1 MLARDGG
8 EKAVTIDQADALR
21 WPILTDED
29 ERAIVE
35 VLRHGDLS
43 NHPVTRALEDDFRT
57 RCGRRY
63 ALAHANGTLALHAAF
78 HSLGLEP
85 GDEVLVPSATFWA
98 SVLPMLWVGAV
109 PVFCEIE
116 GDRFGIDPE
125 DAERRI
131 TARTRAMVIVHL
143 WGMPARVTE
152 LREVARRHDL
162 RIIEDASHALGAW
175 SDGEPCGHFGDISVF
190 SLQTS
195 KLAPAGE
202 GGILLTDDREYM
214 ERATCLGDI
223 VRVLDLESP
232 AQRFAATGFGMKTRM
247 APLSAAVGRV
257 QLRHLDARNATRKR
271 NIEWL
276 NYRLERLGF
285 QAYPAPPGTERV
297 YFENLVRYRPEAFA
311 GLPLADVI
319 AALEAE
325 GCLVSHPRYPLVH
338 QQPFFTEGHWKRI
351 ARIPDPP
358 DLVSPDGLP
367 RTQALQQDMLRLPTF
382 PRHTPELLQQ
392 YAVAFEK
399 VHAWASWRRQTARIE
414 PGSQERV
421 YS

>member
-1 MLARDGG
+1 MYPLTLARDGG
-8 EKAVTIDQADALR
+8 AKAVTIDQAEALR
-21 WPILTDED
+21 WPVLTDED
-29 ERAIVE
+29 ERAVLD

-57 RCGRRY
+57 RCGRHY
-63 ALAHANGTLALHAAF
+63 ALAHANGTLALLAAF
-78 HSLGLEP
+78 HALGLEP

-116 GDRFGIDPE
+116 GERFGIDPA

-131 TARTRAMVIVHL
+131 TPRTRAMVIVHL
-143 WGMPARVTE
+143 WGLPAKVDE

-162 RIIEDASHALGAW
+162 RIIEDASHALGA
-175 SDGEPCGHFGDISVF
+175 SAHGEPCGRFGDISVF

-202 GGILLTDDREYM
+202 GGVLLTDGRDYM

-223 VRVLDLESP
+223 VRVLELDSH
-232 AQRFAATGFGMKTRM
+232 ARRFAATSFGIKTRM

-257 QLRHLDARNATRKR
+257 QLRHLDARNATRKS

-285 QAYPAPPGTERV
+285 QTYPSPRDTERV
-297 YFENLVRYRPEAFA
+297 YFENLIRYRPEAFA
-311 GLPLADVI
+311 GLPLGDLI
-319 AALEAE
+319 GALEAE
-325 GCLVSHPRYPLVH
+325 GCQVAHPRYPLVH

-351 ARIPDPP
+351 ARLPDPP
-358 DLVSPDGLP
+358 ELVPADGLP
-367 RTQALQQDMLRLPTF
+367 NTEALQHNMLRLPAF
-382 PRHTPELLQQ
+382 PSNTPELVQQ

-399 VHAWASWRRQTARIE
+399 VHAWALWR
-414 PGSQERV
+414 QEA
-421 YS
+421 SDASACA